1 MHDTVVNGW
10 TIVTHTRRQV
20 AENHLQ
26 GVFLATSG
34 TAWVAGRQFDG
45 KRGSSGFSEWGEWWY
60 GRHFTGGNATENM
73 MDALKAYPELAMKA
87 DVWHRLFEQDAAE
100 SLCRFL
106 AGPPRPDL
114 PKLSAGWKQT
124 EVLSGIP
131 VAGSTI
137 LLPFHEA
144 KYHLFWDLIWTTRLS
159 AMEHLTRGVTIDRH
173 EAHQRVKDATGPIRF
188 EFGYNTYW
196 LADDEYRPGQ

>member
-1 MHDTVVNGW
+1 MSRTTAGAF
-10 TIVTHTRRQV
+10 TIVHHCRRQV
-20 AENHLQ
+20 AENHYQ
-26 GVFLATSG
+26 GVFLAVAG
-34 TAWVAGRQFDG
+34 THWVAGRMYDG
-45 KRGSSGFSEWGEWWY
+45 ARGTDGFSEEGEWWH
-60 GRHFTGGNATENM
+60 GRHFTTGDATENM

-106 AGPPRPDL
+106 AGPPRDDL

-124 EVLSGIP
+124 EALSGIAP
-131 VAGSTI
+131 AGSTI
-137 LLPFHEA
+137 LMPFHEA
-144 KYHLFWDLIWTTRLS
+144 KYHLFWFLIWTTRRN